1 MHISISKFI
10 LLSSLVSSLLLTGC
24 EGEHQGTQTMPVL
37 PSVKVQTTR
46 VEQKS
51 PELQIEIL
59 GTVQAIHSALIA
71 TKVSGNITELSIE
84 LGSRVIK
91 GDSLMKLDAGELS
104 AKLLQSKAQL
114 SQAKRNLTR
123 EQNLL
128 KKKAATPEA
137 VKNQQDTVSIAEAAY
152 QEAVTM
158 MQYTHIE
165 APFDG
170 LITKKLVNL
179 GDLVTPGLPLLQ
191 LDSDK
196 ELQIISNIPEQLLSR
211 ITLGDTFTVKIP
223 SIDKQLT
230 GTVSE
235 LAPTADPQS
244 RTALMKLT
252 VPVTPG
258 LRPGQF
264 SRVYLKQ
271 PGATTL
277 TIPTSAIFKAGQLD
291 RVFTVENGFAKLR
304 LVRTGA
310 EFDGFIE
317 ILSGLDA
324 EETVVM
330 KTESPLVD
338 NQPLTIQ

>member
-1 MHISISKFI
+1 M
-10 LLSSLVSSLLLTGC
+10 GC
-24 EGEHQGTQTMPVL
+24 ESEHQDTLTIPAL
-37 PSVKVQTTR
+37 PSVKVQTAT
-46 VEQKS
+46 VEQKA
-51 PELQIEIL
+51 PELQIEML
-59 GTVQAIHSALIA
+59 GTVQAIHSAVIA
-71 TKVSGNITELSIE
+71 TKVSGNITELSVD
-84 LGSRVIK
+84 LGSRVVK

-104 AKLLQSKAQL
+104 AKLQQSKAQL
-114 SQAKRNLTR
+114 AQARRNLTR
-123 EQNLL
+123 EKNLL

-137 VKNQQDTVSIAEAAY
+137 VKNQQDTVSIAEATY

-191 LDSDK
+191 LESDK

-223 SIDKQLT
+223 SIDKQLV

-252 VPVTPG
+252 IPVSEG

-271 PGATTL
+271 PGPTTL
-277 TIPTSAIFKAGQLD
+277 TIPSSAIFKAGQLD
-291 RVFTVENGFAKLR
+291 RVFTVEGNLAKLR

-310 EFDGFIE
+310 EFDGYIE

>member
-1 MHISISKFI
+1 MHISISNFVI
-10 LLSSLVSSLLLTGC
+10 LSSLVSSLLLTGC
-24 EGEHQGTQTMPVL
+24 ETDHQDTQTTPVIR
-37 PSVKVQTTR
+37 SVKVQTAK
-46 VEQKS
+46 VEQTS

-59 GTVQAIHSALIA
+59 GTVQAVHSAVIA
-71 TKVSGNITELSIE
+71 TKVSGNITELPIE
-84 LGSRVIK
+84 LGSRVVK
-91 GDSLMKLDAGELS
+91 GESLMKLDAGELS
-104 AKLLQSKAQL
+104 AKLQQSKAQL
-114 SQAKRNLTR
+114 SQAKRNFTR

-137 VKNQQDTVSIAEAAY
+137 VKNQQDAVSIAEAKY

-196 ELQIISNIPEQLLSR
+196 ELQVISNIPEQLLSR

-223 SIDKQLT
+223 SSEKQLV

-235 LAPTADPQS
+235 LAPTADPLS

-252 VPVTPG
+252 VPPTPG

-264 SRVYLKQ
+264 SRVYIKQ

-277 TIPTSAIFKAGQLD
+277 TIPASAIFKAGQLD
-291 RVFTVENGFAKLR
+291 RVFTVENNLAKLR

-310 EFDGFIE
+310 EFNGQVE

-324 EETVVM
+324 DETVVM
-330 KTESPLVD
+330 KTERPLVD
-338 NQPLTIQ
+338 NQSLNIQ

>member
-24 EGEHQGTQTMPVL
+24 EGQHQDTQTMPLL
-37 PSVKVQTTR
+37 PSVKVQTAK

-71 TKVSGNITELSIE
+71 TKVSGNITELPIA
-84 LGSRVIK
+84 LGSRVVK

-104 AKLLQSKAQL
+104 AKLQQSKAQL
-114 SQAKRNLTR
+114 SQAKRNLKR

-128 KKKAATPEA
+128 KKNAATPEA
-137 VKNQQDTVSIAEAAY
+137 VKNQQDAVSIAEATY

-158 MQYTHIE
+158 IQYTHIE

-223 SIDKQLT
+223 SIDKQLV

-277 TIPTSAIFKAGQLD
+277 TIPASAIFKAGQLD
-291 RVFTVENGFAKLR
+291 RVFTVEKGFAKLR

-310 EFDGFIE
+310 EFDGYIE

-324 EETVVM
+324 DETVVM
-330 KTESPLVD
+330 KTESPLID